1 MIFIK
6 YFIFL
11 YIMLIV
17 IKLCIITSVMILV
30 IDYLE
35 YKNTNKFIKILI
47 FLLILGLFFFIDK
60 DINE

>member
-1 MIFIK
+1 
-6 YFIFL
+6 
-11 YIMLIV
+11 MLIV

-60 DINE
+60 DINFKIFFIQNK

>member
-1 MIFIK
+1 
-6 YFIFL
+6 
-11 YIMLIV
+11 MLIV

-60 DINE
+60 YINE